1 MFARPLILNLIPSP
15 RPEQNQE
22 FLMALPYFEIIGGR
36 RLKGTLRIN
45 GAKNASLPI
54 MAAALLCEGEVTLH
68 DVPDVAD
75 VRSLMA
81 LLVKLGLE
89 ARRDDE
95 GALHLQVRD
104 EMNCRAEYDIVR
116 KMRASIC
123 VLGPLLAKRGKALVS
138 MPGGCAIGDRP
149 VNLHLA
155 AMQRLGA
162 DIDMVGGDI
171 MAKTKRLRGTEI
183 FLGGPFGSTVLGTA
197 NTMMA
202 AVLAE
207 DAR

>member
-1 MFARPLILNLIPSP
+1 
-15 RPEQNQE
+15 
-22 FLMALPYFEIIGGR
+22 
-36 RLKGTLRIN
+36 
-45 GAKNASLPI
+45 
-54 MAAALLCEGEVTLH
+54 VTLH
-68 DVPDVAD
+68 DVPDLAD

-149 VNLHLA
+149 VNLPPA

-207 DAR
+207 GRHGDRDGRLRARGR